1 MHMKIILIRSPAF
14 LAPILRRAFGIK
26 KVRKQK

>member
-1 MHMKIILIRSPAF
+1 MKIILIRSPAI

-26 KVRKQK
+26 KARQQK